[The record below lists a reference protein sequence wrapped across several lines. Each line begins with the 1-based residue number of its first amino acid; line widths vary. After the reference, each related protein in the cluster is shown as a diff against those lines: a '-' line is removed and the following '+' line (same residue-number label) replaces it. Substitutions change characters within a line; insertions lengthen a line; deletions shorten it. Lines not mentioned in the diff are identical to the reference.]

1 MFGTESQI
9 DADFYRLIHR
19 LAVTEDRSGRKNRR
33 SSDRRPFFA
42 NHRIAP
48 VRGEEFPEDS
58 AFIPVR
64 CYNLTRSG
72 FSFFLPER
80 PDFTRLVAAFGSG
93 DEALFVGAG
102 VIHCQDVLIH
112 ELGAVEFFGQSRR
125 RNESRKRVA
134 DSGTP
139 MVLVGC
145 RFTERLE
152 KPAERGQAGS

>member
-9 DADFYRLIHR
+9 DADFYGLIHR
-19 LAVTEDRSGRKNRR
+19 LAVTEDPSGKKDRR

-42 NHRIAP
+42 DHHIAP

-72 FSFFLPER
+72 FSFFLPKQ

-93 DEALFVGAG
+93 GEALFVGAG
-102 VIHCQDVLIH
+102 VVHCQDVLVH
-112 ELGAVEFFGQSRR
+112 ELGAVEFLEQSGRR
-125 RNESRKRVA
+125 AKSGDRMA

-139 MVLVGC
+139 MVLIGC
-145 RFTERLE
+145 RFHERLE
-152 KPAERGQAGS
+152 KPAQRGQAES